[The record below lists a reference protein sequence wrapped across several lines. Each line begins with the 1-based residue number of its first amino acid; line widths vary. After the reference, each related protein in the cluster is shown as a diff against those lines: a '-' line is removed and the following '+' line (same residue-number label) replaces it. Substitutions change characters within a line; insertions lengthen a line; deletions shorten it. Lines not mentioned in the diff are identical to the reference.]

1 MEQLRSSSQLE
12 LGLGPVILP
21 SRRGSL
27 SEPFVNELAWQAHL
41 VGDPSL
47 LATLIDRPIDEIEP
61 SPHLGGLRPDLRLA
75 VDGLEILVELQ
86 MAAADVRHLGQV
98 VRYQAAGADYVLWLA
113 EEVPLDYPAYVT
125 ALNRLDGARVG
136 LAEVTTLRVAGG
148 WAFDARLVAGELP
161 ATGQSQAETSPP
173 TNRQRQY
180 ERFWTL
186 LFQRAEE
193 QGLGLFGGSRPT
205 RQPWLRKP
213 WRPGSGLY
221 YSIHPAAGR
230 VRVALVVSPSSA
242 AYGEEVF
249 AALTEHSDAIE
260 GGLAGGRLAWDSADN
275 GGRIEA
281 TVRGGYALETDR
293 AVDVAVQLL
302 QRMSNVFDPILE
314 SLPLNLL
321 SQVADEPQL
330 SLF

>member
-1 MEQLRSSSQLE
+1 M
-12 LGLGPVILP
+12 
-21 SRRGSL
+21 
-27 SEPFVNELAWQAHL
+27 
-41 VGDPSL
+41 
-47 LATLIDRPIDEIEP
+47 
-61 SPHLGGLRPDLRLA
+61 
-75 VDGLEILVELQ
+75 
-86 MAAADVRHLGQV
+86 
-98 VRYQAAGADYVLWLA
+98 A
-113 EEVPLDYPAYVT
+113 EEVPWDYATHVT

-136 LAEVTTLRVAGG
+136 LAEVTTIRVAGG

-161 ATGQSQAETSPP
+161 VSGPSQSEASPP

-193 QGLGLFGGSRPT
+193 QGLGLFAGSRPT

-242 AYGEEVF
+242 AYGEEVY
-249 AALTEHSDAIE
+249 AALTDHADAIE
-260 GGLAGGRLAWDSADN
+260 AALSGGHLAWDATDS

-293 AVDVAVQLL
+293 AVEVGVQLL
-302 QRMSNVFDPILE
+302 QRMSGVFDPILDG
-314 SLPLNLL
+314 LPLNLL